1 MRASRDL
8 SLQVRQINNLKLL
21 VEEQDKKIVSS
32 QAALSKK
39 VIEVDKLK
47 QDMLKKNEEADLM
60 RSEIESKEQELLVA
74 NRALARQE
82 ATIRELQNEI
92 ERKETEVARSNEL
105 RKANEEKLKVAEQ
118 ELEKQNLGWI
128 AAQQELKELAQM
140 ASKDKDNIKDTID
153 DFKRVRSLLDA
164 VRSELMASKEAFTFS
179 RRQIEDQAA
188 QLSKQVQELTDQK
201 ALLISYTQNLEAA
214 QLEIQEKTNELSAV
228 QSRCSELESQLI
240 EEMKKVESL
249 EAMLTKERESLEQK
263 TKEVELL
270 QEELAQKEN
279 GYFNSQKLVE
289 AKESELLEARHEV
302 EDMKLKVDSI
312 QFAVQEKDL
321 ELLETQRRLD
331 EVNNEVVE
339 LQQMINTKEDQLVQ
353 VRSEL
358 QDKEQRIQLM
368 QDELDKM
375 RLGRSQAEYV
385 VQKIVKLTGNLIGS
399 VEGEEFDIYNLLDD
413 EILSTG
419 TALESNLHKHN
430 QLEADIDM
438 LKESLEQKDVD
449 LRAAYKALDTKDLEL
464 KAVLRRLDVRD
475 KELDKLEELSIDP
488 NDVRRLSSLADEATK
503 DNNVEE
509 VELRKHEIESVEGE
523 ALAASTM
530 LKKLADITKAF
541 LRSGRTDSGTNLLA
555 PQNANISA
563 GASKM
568 EPNKK
573 MNVILEAKREIVGLF
588 SLTEELVASAGI
600 NDAEEP

>member
-1 MRASRDL
+1 
-8 SLQVRQINNLKLL
+8 
-21 VEEQDKKIVSS
+21 
-32 QAALSKK
+32 
-39 VIEVDKLK
+39 
-47 QDMLKKNEEADLM
+47 
-60 RSEIESKEQELLVA
+60 
-74 NRALARQE
+74 
-82 ATIRELQNEI
+82 
-92 ERKETEVARSNEL
+92 
-105 RKANEEKLKVAEQ
+105 
-118 ELEKQNLGWI
+118 
-128 AAQQELKELAQM
+128 
-140 ASKDKDNIKDTID
+140 
-153 DFKRVRSLLDA
+153 
-164 VRSELMASKEAFTFS
+164 
-179 RRQIEDQAA
+179 
-188 QLSKQVQELTDQK
+188 
-201 ALLISYTQNLEAA
+201 
-214 QLEIQEKTNELSAV
+214 
-228 QSRCSELESQLI
+228 
-240 EEMKKVESL
+240 
-249 EAMLTKERESLEQK
+249 
-263 TKEVELL
+263 
-270 QEELAQKEN
+270 
-279 GYFNSQKLVE
+279 
-289 AKESELLEARHEV
+289 
-302 EDMKLKVDSI
+302 VDSI

-339 LQQMINTKEDQLVQ
+339 LQHMINTKEDQLVQ

-375 RLGRSQAEYV
+375 RLGRSQAESV
-385 VQKIVKLTGNLIGS
+385 VQKIVELTGNLIGS

-413 EILSTG
+413 EILSTD

-449 LRAAYKALDTKDLEL
+449 LRAAYKALDAKDLEL

-503 DNNVEE
+503 ANNVEE
-509 VELRKHEIESVEGE
+509 VELRKHELESVEGE

-555 PQNANISA
+555 SRNANISE

-568 EPNKK
+568 EPKKK
-573 MNVILEAKREIVGLF
+573 MNVILEAKKEIVGLF

>member
-1 MRASRDL
+1 
-8 SLQVRQINNLKLL
+8 
-21 VEEQDKKIVSS
+21 
-32 QAALSKK
+32 
-39 VIEVDKLK
+39 
-47 QDMLKKNEEADLM
+47 
-60 RSEIESKEQELLVA
+60 
-74 NRALARQE
+74 
-82 ATIRELQNEI
+82 
-92 ERKETEVARSNEL
+92 
-105 RKANEEKLKVAEQ
+105 
-118 ELEKQNLGWI
+118 
-128 AAQQELKELAQM
+128 
-140 ASKDKDNIKDTID
+140 
-153 DFKRVRSLLDA
+153 
-164 VRSELMASKEAFTFS
+164 MASKEAFTFS

-201 ALLISYTQNLEAA
+201 TLLISYTQNLEAA
-214 QLEIQEKTNELSAV
+214 QLEIQGKTNELSAV

-375 RLGRSQAEYV
+375 RLGRSQAESV

-419 TALESNLHKHN
+419 TTLESNLHKHN
-430 QLEADIDM
+430 QLEAVGM
-438 LKESLEQKDVD
+438 LKESLEQKDAN
-449 LRAAYKALDTKDLEL
+449 LKAAYKALDTKDLEL

-475 KELDKLEELSIDP
+475 KELDKLEELSMDP

-588 SLTEELVASAGI
+588 SLTEEVVASAGI
-600 NDAEEP
+600 NDAEGP

>member
-1 MRASRDL
+1 MKCSHPLIRSVVKGVKSNISNGDNGTEPARELLERLFAKTKSLDPSASQDRELSMSIEVLKTEFEAALSILRKKERDLRDAEKKVSVDRSRLNQTKQDLDQREEDIIKAYSRQHEMEKALMRASRDL

-47 QDMLKKNEEADLM
+47 QDMLKKNEKADL
-60 RSEIESKEQELLVA
+60 
-74 NRALARQE
+74 
-82 ATIRELQNEI
+82 
-92 ERKETEVARSNEL
+92 
-105 RKANEEKLKVAEQ
+105 
-118 ELEKQNLGWI
+118 
-128 AAQQELKELAQM
+128 
-140 ASKDKDNIKDTID
+140 
-153 DFKRVRSLLDA
+153 
-164 VRSELMASKEAFTFS
+164 
-179 RRQIEDQAA
+179 
-188 QLSKQVQELTDQK
+188 
-201 ALLISYTQNLEAA
+201 
-214 QLEIQEKTNELSAV
+214 
-228 QSRCSELESQLI
+228 
-240 EEMKKVESL
+240 
-249 EAMLTKERESLEQK
+249 
-263 TKEVELL
+263 
-270 QEELAQKEN
+270 
-279 GYFNSQKLVE
+279 
-289 AKESELLEARHEV
+289 
-302 EDMKLKVDSI
+302 
-312 QFAVQEKDL
+312 
-321 ELLETQRRLD
+321 
-331 EVNNEVVE
+331 
-339 LQQMINTKEDQLVQ
+339 INTKEDQLVQ

-375 RLGRSQAEYV
+375 RLGRSQAESV
-385 VQKIVKLTGNLIGS
+385 VQKIVELTGNLIGS

-419 TALESNLHKHN
+419 TALESNLHKHS

-475 KELDKLEELSIDP
+475 KELDKLEELSMDP
-488 NDVRRLSSLADEATK
+488 YDVRRLSSLADEATK

-600 NDAEEP
+600 NDAEKP